1 MQRATPIERH
11 LSPGFSDA
19 RCPFPAHS
27 AYVWGLN
34 PRPPNPLASDEFTNR
49 TAHASVRG
57 RGTQLNPANRFEPI
71 SLHILAEHME
81 RVALEHPEGAQVAT
95 RVFRDNARTVINPV
109 DSPDLH
115 FKWTLNPYRGC
126 EHGCVY
132 CYARP
137 THETFGLSCGL
148 DFETQI
154 FAKENAPELLLRELA
169 HPKWAGEPVML
180 SGVTDPYQPVE
191 RALRITRRCLE
202 VMASCGQPVTVVTK
216 NALVTRDV
224 DVLSQLAKSN
234 AASAAISVTTLDN
247 RLAST
252 MEPRASAPS
261 ERLRAIRTLADA
273 GVPVSVMVAPVIPA
287 INDHEIPAILKAAAD
302 HGATGA
308 GYVLLRLPY
317 QIKDLYLDWLAR
329 EFPDRAAH
337 AENQLRDAR
346 RGDLYQSEW
355 KERQRGVGPRAE
367 QIRSVFD
374 VFKRTLSLDRRG
386 IALNSG
392 AFRRPEPDS
401 ESGQLALF

>member
-1 MQRATPIERH
+1 M
-11 LSPGFSDA
+11 
-19 RCPFPAHS
+19 
-27 AYVWGLN
+27 N
-34 PRPPNPLASDEFTNR
+34 PQPPNPLSADEFANR
-49 TAHASVRG
+49 STHASVRG
-57 RGTQLNPANRFEPI
+57 RGAQLNPANRFEPI

-81 RVALEHPEGAQVAT
+81 QVALEHPEGARVPT

-154 FAKENAPELLLRELA
+154 FAKENAPELLLMELA
-169 HPKWAGEPVML
+169 HPKWTGEPIMM
-180 SGVTDPYQPVE
+180 SGVTDPYQPIE

-202 VMASCGQPVTVVTK
+202 VMASCAQPTTIVTK
-216 NALVTRDV
+216 NAMVTRDT
-224 DVLSQLAKSN
+224 DLLSQLARSN
-234 AASAAISVTTLDN
+234 AAGVAISITTLDN

-252 MEPRASAPS
+252 MEPRASAPA

-308 GYVLLRLPY
+308 GYVLLRLPD

-346 RGDLYQSEW
+346 RGDLYQSRW
-355 KERQRGVGPRAE
+355 NERQRGVGPRAE

-374 VFKRTLSLDRRG
+374 MFKRTLHLDKRG
-386 IALNSG
+386 ITLNSG
-392 AFRRPEPDS
+392 AFRRPFVDRNKNQP
-401 ESGQLALF
+401 GLFD